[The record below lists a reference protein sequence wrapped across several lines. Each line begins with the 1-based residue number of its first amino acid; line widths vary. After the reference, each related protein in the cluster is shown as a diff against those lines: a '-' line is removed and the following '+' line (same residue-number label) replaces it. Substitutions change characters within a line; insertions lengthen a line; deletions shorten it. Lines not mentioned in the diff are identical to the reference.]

1 MITSRDIHV
10 HTGGHNY
17 TGWCGDQPC
26 PVNSKQGVGATVAA
40 ALNDGGIDY
49 NCGPLYK
56 TQLYNALVLGSVTEE
71 DIDRAAA
78 RIYHTQIRLGMLDPP
93 DSQQYRLALRQA
105 LDTHTHT
112 HTQRERER
120 EREGKHTHT
129 FTITR
134 GTVTSILQRS
144 GSSLEELIQ
153 DLTGV

>member
-1 MITSRDIHV
+1 MYVRVSVCDDHIHHVTYIRV

-105 LDTHTHT
+105 LDTHTE
-112 HTQRERER
+112 RERER
-120 EREGKHTHT
+120 ERGHTYPY
-129 FTITR
+129 IY
-134 GTVTSILQRS
+134 LP
-144 GSSLEELIQ
+144 SLVVL
-153 DLTGV
+153 